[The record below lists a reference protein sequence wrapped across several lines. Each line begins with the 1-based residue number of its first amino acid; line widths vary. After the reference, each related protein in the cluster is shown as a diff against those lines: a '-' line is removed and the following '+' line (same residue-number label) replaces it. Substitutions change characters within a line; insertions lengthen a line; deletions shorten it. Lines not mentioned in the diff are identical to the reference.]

1 MSINDTESI
10 KIVVAL
16 RTARAALGIS
26 QSELA
31 ELLGVSKITL
41 ARVET
46 LEAPLKADVY
56 MKAIKVFRERGVLM
70 DTISSD
76 SLVFNITQQCLD
88 GSLARLKDVSRRRA
102 DKKVVPK

>member
-16 RTARAALGIS
+16 RMARAALGIS
-26 QSELA
+26 QLELA

-56 MKAIKVFRERGVLM
+56 MKAVKVFRKRGVVV
-70 DTISSD
+70 DTMSTD
-76 SLVFNITQQCLD
+76 SLMFNVTPHCLE
-88 GSLARLKDVSRRRA
+88 GALARLKDVSRRRA
-102 DKKVVPK
+102 DRRVVSK